1 MLKKENNMNTT
12 ILQKLE
18 IWLWFITLD
27 QKYIVYHTMLEIGM
41 SKMSAYKAAKNAE
54 KWTQ

>member
-1 MLKKENNMNTT
+1 MNTT